1 MYTILHL
8 ETSMLYK
15 TLIREIC
22 AEISS
27 VYVSASGID
36 EAFEILKKSEV
47 SLILTSME
55 IGGGSSVDF
64 IKALNDSEYKKIP
77 IVVFTGNDT
86 LEDRK
91 KMYDLGIV
99 DYILKTSGREIIKNN
114 LAAFRRDDPVASK
127 MKALKYAVLDD
138 NKMDRKIIGR
148 IFSMHQVV
156 NVDYFDSEESLLNSG
171 KEYDVYIIDLV
182 LRNTTGDKV
191 IIKLRE
197 LKKGSVVISVSGID
211 NVKTISHVLSI
222 GADDYITKPFNYEI
236 FIARL
241 KTNIRNYLL
250 MREVRRKTKLLE
262 KMSVTDPLTQLFNR
276 RHIYSRLSQEAEKWE
291 RYKSPFSVLML
302 DIDHFKILNDSCGHQ
317 YGDEVLQQVSQVIV
331 STVRNVDIAGRYGG
345 EEFLIILPEIKLD
358 GAVSVAERVRAAI
371 EKIDTCGKSA
381 PITISGGVAEYT
393 GGDVELLIKKA
404 DELLYTAKEKGR
416 NMICSK

>member
-15 TLIREIC
+15 TLIREISG
-22 AEISS
+22 ELSS
-27 VYVSASGID
+27 IYISASGID
-36 EAFEILKKSEV
+36 DAFEILKKSGI

-55 IGGGSSVDF
+55 IEGGSSVDF
-64 IKALNDSEYKKIP
+64 IKALNESEYKNIP
-77 IVVFTGNDT
+77 VVVFTGNDT

-99 DYILKTSGREIIKNN
+99 DYILKTSGRDIIKNN
-114 LAAFRRDDPVASK
+114 LALFRRDDPVASE
-127 MKALKYAVLDD
+127 MKTLRYAVLDD

-148 IFSMHQVV
+148 IFSIHQVD
-156 NVDYFDSEESLLNSG
+156 NVDYFDSEETLLNSV

-182 LRNTTGDKV
+182 LKNTTGDKV

-197 LKKGSVVISVSGID
+197 QKKDSVVIAVSGID

-241 KTNIRNYLL
+241 KTHIRNYLL
-250 MREVRRKTKLLE
+250 MREVRSKTKLLE

-276 RHIYSRLSQEAEKWE
+276 RHIYDRLLQEAEKWE
-291 RYKSPFSVLML
+291 RYKSAFSVLML
-302 DIDHFKILNDSCGHQ
+302 DIDHFKIFNDNYGHQ
-317 YGDEVLQQVSQVIV
+317 YGDEVLKQAAQAIV

-345 EEFLIILPEIKLD
+345 EEFLVIFPEIKLE
-358 GAVSVAERVRAAI
+358 GAAAVAERVRAAV
-371 EKIDTCGKSA
+371 EKIDTYGKST
-381 PITISGGVAEYT
+381 PVTVSGGIAEYT
-393 GGDVELLIKKA
+393 GGNIDFLIKKA
-404 DELLYTAKEKGR
+404 DELLYAAKEKGR
-416 NMICSK
+416 NMICL

>member
-8 ETSMLYK
+8 ETSTLYK
-15 TLIREIC
+15 TLIK
-22 AEISS
+22 EISAELSSIYINAAS
-27 VYVSASGID
+27 VD
-36 EAFEILKKSEV
+36 EAFDILGKSEV
-47 SLILTSME
+47 SLILTPME
-55 IGGGSSVDF
+55 VEGGNTADF

-77 IVVFTGNDT
+77 VVVFTGNDS

-91 KMYDLGIV
+91 RMYDLGIV

-114 LAAFRRDDPVASK
+114 LAVFRKDDPVASK

-156 NVDYFDSEESLLNSG
+156 NVDYYDSEESLLGSG
-171 KEYDVYIIDLV
+171 KDYDVYIIDLV
-182 LRNTTGDKV
+182 LKNITGDKV
-191 IIKLRE
+191 IMKLRE
-197 LKKGSVVISVSGID
+197 QKRGSVVIAVSGID
-211 NVKTISHVLSI
+211 NVKTISRVLSI

-276 RHIYSRLSQEAEKWE
+276 RHVYERLSQEAEKWE

-302 DIDHFKILNDSCGHQ
+302 DIDNFKILNDTCGHQ
-317 YGDEVLQQVSQVIV
+317 YGDEILQQVSQVIV
-331 STVRNVDIAGRYGG
+331 STVRNVDIAGRFGG
-345 EEFLIILPEIKLD
+345 EEFLVIFPEIRID
-358 GAVSVAERVRAAI
+358 GAAVVAERIRAAI
-371 EKIDTCGKSA
+371 SEIDTCGKSD
-381 PITISGGVAEYT
+381 PITVSGGVAEYT
-393 GGDVELLIKKA
+393 GGDFELLIKKA
-404 DELLYTAKEKGR
+404 DELLYAAKEKGR
-416 NMICSK
+416 NMICSR